1 MLVLQIVSI
10 VFYLFSINAVAFVP
24 TACNQRTSSSWG
36 QTTTTTITKAS
47 YNNILTDSR
56 ARLDHHGR
64 DFSRH
69 YVVASATK
77 LKYSDDEN
85 LMTNSTLESSSRVES
100 LFPGAQVLTI
110 EMAEHV
116 PLGCT
121 VEESLHKDDDVIFI
135 SKLTQEGHAEKARL
149 QVGDVIVG
157 VTGLFGQMTS
167 TIDTDIEKIK
177 KMVSAVL
184 DEDPLTIQ
192 VARGTNILER
202 HESAV
207 VDLCNMSGTN
217 DKDVED
223 CVVNYIAGGYD
234 YDTVDDNDVVDESL
248 CQNDE
253 ETECLI
259 DGMMNL
265 WADELPLPS
274 TTSGITDQT
283 SNPSTAKKPKP
294 WSSRSSGSGTWVRD
308 PKTGNMRNID
318 K

>member
-36 QTTTTTITKAS
+36 QTTTTTTTTITKAS
-47 YNNILTDSR
+47 NN
-56 ARLDHHGR
+56 GR

-69 YVVASATK
+69 YVIASATK
-77 LKYSDDEN
+77 LKFSDDEN
-85 LMTNSTLESSSRVES
+85 RMTNSTVALSSRVES

-167 TIDTDIEKIK
+167 TIDTDIEK
-177 KMVSAVL
+177 M
-184 DEDPLTIQ
+184 
-192 VARGTNILER
+192 
-202 HESAV
+202 
-207 VDLCNMSGTN
+207 
-217 DKDVED
+217 
-223 CVVNYIAGGYD
+223 
-234 YDTVDDNDVVDESL
+234 
-248 CQNDE
+248 
-253 ETECLI
+253 
-259 DGMMNL
+259 
-265 WADELPLPS
+265 
-274 TTSGITDQT
+274 
-283 SNPSTAKKPKP
+283 
-294 WSSRSSGSGTWVRD
+294 
-308 PKTGNMRNID
+308 
-318 K
+318 